1 MGVLIRKP
9 LAALFID
16 ASNFYHSLK
25 KQNDLPFD
33 AEQFASLA
41 KELSNAFELKE
52 IYFYDAVKDIG
63 RDPLGYSKQQRFH
76 ERLRKELKNLEIRTR
91 KLRYVTSISKEDAAK
106 AARTVGLPQNTD
118 DKIYLLLKQL
128 GVIKLTREKGL
139 DVLLITD
146 MLQEHKKNKH
156 ECLIVLSGD
165 SDYLPAIELMLSE
178 GTKVVNLHTYLGSSA
193 ELRNVCSGHILMSVE
208 DGKVKLKEYNK
219 GKHT

>member
-52 IYFYDAVKDIG
+52 IYFYDSEKDIS

-106 AARTVGLPQNTD
+106 EARSVGLPQNTD
-118 DKIYLLLKQL
+118 DK
-128 GVIKLTREKGL
+128 
-139 DVLLITD
+139 
-146 MLQEHKKNKH
+146 
-156 ECLIVLSGD
+156 
-165 SDYLPAIELMLSE
+165 
-178 GTKVVNLHTYLGSSA
+178 
-193 ELRNVCSGHILMSVE
+193 
-208 DGKVKLKEYNK
+208 
-219 GKHT
+219 